1 MHYFF
6 DDRIL
11 EEYGHIS
18 IWLEEGWLKQSWQKV
33 KQQIL
38 SSESKEQG
46 AIFKT
51 QEQQLWIL
59 PSSHVWGRR

>member
-6 DDRIL
+6 GDRIL

-18 IWLEEGWLKQSWQKV
+18 IWLGEGWLKQSWQKV

-38 SSESKEQG
+38 SSKSKEQG

-59 PSSHVWGRR
+59 PLSHV